1 MALQSYSCGNV
12 VIDFKGA
19 AWTGLLLN
27 SSGPGT
33 SRPFET
39 ITPSASPHVIT
50 EYLSLSSYLLLM
62 VLDCSGCLKIRKV
75 LKFREGFSVYSSTS
89 AHLPSPPQFPKKIP
103 VRLTAPTCWI
113 CSICPQMGC
122 EHVLQCT
129 RWLCSRKRMEKSD
142 LTGSLRISRETLR
155 LLMISHKRRTS
166 TLLVVLSVWLVNKTF
181 LQQWDLSSFEWQI
194 LMN

>member
-1 MALQSYSCGNV
+1 MR
-12 VIDFKGA
+12 
-19 AWTGLLLN
+19 LL
-27 SSGPGT
+27 
-33 SRPFET
+33 R
-39 ITPSASPHVIT
+39 I
-50 EYLSLSSYLLLM
+50 SLSSYLLLM

-103 VRLTAPTCWI
+103 VRLTAPTCWM

-122 EHVLQCT
+122 KHVLQCT
-129 RWLCSRKRMEKSD
+129 KRVCRRKRMGKSE
-142 LTGSLRISRETLR
+142 LTGSLGISRETLG
-155 LLMISHKRRTS
+155 LLMISCKRRRTS
-166 TLLVVLSVWLVNKTF
+166 TLSVVLSVWLVNKTL